1 MKKIVFFILILFS
14 FIGCEKKT
22 DVGDYIGS
30 KSDGRL
36 SGVFSVGPNRKVYFS
51 QGNLCA
57 HYAPEKEGSKFQYCF
72 FFANQWETSYYP
84 SHGAIES
91 PIPSDVRLPNITSE
105 KKDYWYITIEEPEPF
120 GTRRGDGFGA
130 AYFYG
135 YLDKGGFTSSD
146 GHHDYDDYN
155 SLYYVDMFPW
165 GFIED
170 EILGVRDQVSDKAG
184 DVYEATSLN
193 SINGDWGSCRILN
206 GGNYPGWWRT
216 LSIDEWEYL
225 MFERENAESLIG
237 LGVIGEFDGSPS
249 HGVCGLILLPDNSH
263 IRLKSSDKKTSFTDN
278 QFTFEE
284 WSTLEAKGAVFLP
297 AASSLPLQS
306 SKDGAYVVDWDY
318 DDDLGI
324 DDSNIWGCYWS
335 SSGVVPRKGYPS
347 DMEYAF
353 MVEFNGER
361 GYKYDPS
368 EQMAPKSNKEYYM
381 PIRLVQDVE

>member
-1 MKKIVFFILILFS
+1 MKKILFFILILFA
-14 FIGCEKKT
+14 FIGCEKKP

-36 SGVFSVGPNRKVYFS
+36 SGIFSVGPNRKVYFS

-57 HYAPEKEGSKFQYCF
+57 RYAYNPNPGKEAVMFEYCF

-91 PIPSDVRLPNITSE
+91 PIPSDVRLPNITNE
-105 KKDYWYITIEEPEPF
+105 KDDYWNITIEEPEPF
-120 GTRRGDGFGA
+120 GTRWGDGFGA

-135 YLDKGGFTSSD
+135 YLDIGS
-146 GHHDYDDYN
+146 HEEI
-155 SLYYVDMFPW
+155 YYVDMFPW
-165 GFIED
+165 GFVEN
-170 EILGVRDQVSDKAG
+170 EILGVMAQVTDKAG
-184 DVYEATSLN
+184 DVWEATSLN

-237 LGVIGEFDGSPS
+237 LGVIGEFNGSPS

-263 IRLKSSDKKTSFTDN
+263 IRLKSSANKTSFTDN

-284 WSTLEAKGAVFLP
+284 WSNLEDKGAVFLP
-297 AASSLPLQS
+297 AASTLPQQGG
-306 SKDGAYVVDWDY
+306 KDGAYVVDWDY

-347 DMEYAF
+347 DMRYASI
-353 MVEFNGER
+353 VEFNGKT

-368 EQMAPKSNKEYYM
+368 EQMAPKSDKEFYM